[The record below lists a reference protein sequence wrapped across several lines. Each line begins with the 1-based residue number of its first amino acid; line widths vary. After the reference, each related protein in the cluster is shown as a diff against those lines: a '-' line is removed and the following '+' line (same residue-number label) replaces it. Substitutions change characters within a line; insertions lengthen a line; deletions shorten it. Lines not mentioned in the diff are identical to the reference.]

1 MGCEYC
7 KNQTTVRKHGIL
19 SIICSL
25 PHLMSLL
32 LSNTLPHPP
41 PSLAPLCTPAR
52 ICKRKWANKN
62 VNSHERSEELKAI
75 YAYLVCYHFCE

>member
-1 MGCEYC
+1 MARPLPLLVFLLHLLMLVILADMGCEYC

-32 LSNTLPHPP
+32 LSLTLPLPP
-41 PSLAPLCTPAR
+41 LSPLFVFLR
-52 ICKRKWANKN
+52 EYVKENG
-62 VNSHERSEELKAI
+62 
-75 YAYLVCYHFCE
+75 

>member
-1 MGCEYC
+1 MARPLPLLAFLLHLLMLVTLAAMGCGYC
-7 KNQTTVRKHGIL
+7 ATQTTVRKHGIL

-41 PSLAPLCTPAR
+41 PSLPPLSPLYPP
-52 ICKRKWANKN
+52 
-62 VNSHERSEELKAI
+62 SLYS
-75 YAYLVCYHFCE
+75 CENM